1 MEFYFG
7 IGSFLLYPEYDIR
20 TNYSFFPKIAN
31 QKLCLEKPKL
41 RHYIHFTGTLLGSKE
56 RCPERLAKGADV
68 ADVNAK
74 NNIRF
79 TAFPLWG
86 RGGGGR

>member
-1 MEFYFG
+1 
-7 IGSFLLYPEYDIR
+7 
-20 TNYSFFPKIAN
+20 
-31 QKLCLEKPKL
+31 
-41 RHYIHFTGTLLGSKE
+41 LLGSKE

-74 NNIRF
+74 NNIGF

-86 RGGGGR
+86 REAGCEGANLTTERFTPENSAFFHGKFPLLAMLVFASRHSS